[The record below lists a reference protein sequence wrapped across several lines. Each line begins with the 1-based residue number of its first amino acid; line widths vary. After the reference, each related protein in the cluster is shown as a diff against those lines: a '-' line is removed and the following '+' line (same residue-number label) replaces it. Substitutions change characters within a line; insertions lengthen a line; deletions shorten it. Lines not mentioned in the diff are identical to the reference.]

1 MTAAAEI
8 SRGARRRSSKR
19 RLYSSFVDKL
29 YMGVV
34 RVVLWIALLLVSVPL
49 IFVLASS
56 FSSAEAIAAGRVFL
70 WPIGPNI
77 EGYRL
82 IFRTNIIL
90 TGYRN
95 SIFYAALGTSINV
108 VMTMLAA
115 YPLSRKDF
123 KARSA
128 IMIFF
133 AVTMFFNGGLIPTY
147 LLIRSLGML
156 NTVWAMVIPGAMG
169 VWYVII
175 TRTYI
180 QSNLPAELYES
191 AALDG
196 CGDFRF
202 LLRIAVPLSMPI
214 IAVIA
219 LLYAVGHW
227 NSYFTALL
235 YLRDEKLFPLQLIL
249 RDILIHNLGM
259 GDPTNVTEQMERLY
273 FSYLLKYSVIIVA
286 SVPVMLIYPFVQ
298 KYFIK
303 GIMIGALKG

>member
-1 MTAAAEI
+1 MVAARKQPKSTRKI
-8 SRGARRRSSKR
+8 
-19 RLYSSFVDKL
+19 YSAFSDKV

-34 RVVLWIALLLVSVPL
+34 YFVLWFALLAVSVPL
-49 IFVLASS
+49 IFVIVSS

-70 WPIGPNI
+70 LPVEPNI

-82 IFRTNIIL
+82 IFRTKIIL

-95 SIFYAALGTSINV
+95 SIMYAAIGTVINV

-123 KARSA
+123 RARNPIMMYLA
-128 IMIFF
+128 I
-133 AVTMFFNGGLIPTY
+133 TMFFNGGLIPTY
-147 LLIRSLGML
+147 LLVRSLGML
-156 NTVWAMVIPGAMG
+156 NTIWAMVIPTAMG

-180 QSNLPAELYES
+180 QSNVPMELFES
-191 AALDG
+191 ASLDG
-196 CGDFRF
+196 CGDFHF
-202 LLRIAVPLSMPI
+202 LLKIAVPLSKPI

-219 LLYAVGHW
+219 LLYAVQHW
-227 NSYFTALL
+227 NSYFQALI

-249 RDILIHNLGM
+249 RDILIHNLGL
-259 GDPTNVTEQMERLY
+259 GDPTNVEEQLERLY
-273 FSYLLKYSVIIVA
+273 FSLLLKYSVIVVA
-286 SVPVMLIYPFVQ
+286 SVPVMAIYPFAQ
-298 KYFIK
+298 KYFIR